1 MVNGRQLPLAGGT
14 VPNVEACKAERFPG
28 QYHYVLSIIPS
39 LSTSTPNYLQEEKRE
54 LECPLEQN

>member
-1 MVNGRQLPLAGGT
+1 M
-14 VPNVEACKAERFPG
+14 PNVEACKAERFPG
-28 QYHYVLSIIPS
+28 QYQYVLSIIPS